1 MHELWVLK
9 VKSYNHSMWNDVDFG
24 CIHVDEK
31 DNVTYNG
38 DPLRFQI
45 PMGYTDIGVSEWS
58 RLSVHLNDSMCES
71 FFSWFQK
78 LEEHLGKIEPYDSVI
93 SLENSTINL
102 KVVDGFTQYFDKDR
116 KYLMDP
122 PSIANSKVY
131 VKMEVSKKYGPFK
144 DRYGLVCKAYQ
155 IVSIP
160 EGCGFTQ

>member
-1 MHELWVLK
+1 
-9 VKSYNHSMWNDVDFG
+9 MWNDVDFS

-31 DNVTYNG
+31 DNITYNG

-58 RLSVHLNDSMCES
+58 RLSMNLNDSMCES
-71 FFSWFQK
+71 FFSWFHK
-78 LEEHLGKIEPYDSVI
+78 LEEHLGKIEPYDSVVSI
-93 SLENSTINL
+93 ESSTINL

-160 EGCGFTQ
+160 EGCAFTMNDST